1 LMLSWLS
8 YCIKNK
14 HQSLNAWQSW
24 TYKRCFSLVLHL
36 EQLHQLI
43 TEIQLLA
50 IMSSFPMFRKMD
62 ELCIQMMKPDSGLPI
77 KGQKYFRTSVP
88 SSFTGSCSSELIEW
102 LMTNLEEV
110 DQAEALH
117 LANQLSAFGYLFSV
131 FDASAPVKE
140 DNCLYRLQI
149 PYFWPSSNMQPDSI
163 EYAIFLSKRLLRNEE
178 KHGLVEYEAE
188 SYQKLRELLGHMWDF
203 VQSQAE
209 MQLKLFKEKKKS
221 EKVVF
226 DSQEK
231 AYWRIH
237 RPPPGTVCCI
247 EESYGK
253 LEKRIKKKCIKDYQR
268 DCVQIERLKQILKTK
283 PWLKSPKSL
292 ETLVSWCDQFS
303 NYDPMLTPPRDPGNP
318 WIVDDPTLWQLNA
331 NNFIINNCFSVF
343 SSSVEVPTERRV
355 RRWGFS
361 IHELIKDPIGRQVL
375 ETFLESEFS
384 QENIR
389 FWLAVQDLKYSPSS
403 EVNAKVAAIYNEF
416 LVAGAPCQVNVDS
429 QTLETVTK
437 ALKDQTV
444 PLRYCFSQ
452 AEEHIFIL
460 MSKDSYPRFARSE
473 IYRSMLAAAQQQG
486 SKKLGWRWHDLQKAL
501 IIIPFNQSFLFGGNH
516 GPLKKSQTSR
526 TSPQGFYKNRDEGST
541 ARLQNVVDM
550 TKKSTLEPGDAIS
563 GTQPKNSPTFTCDGA
578 DSLDVEVPL
587 K

>member
-1 LMLSWLS
+1 
-8 YCIKNK
+8 
-14 HQSLNAWQSW
+14 LNAWQSW

-88 SSFTGSCSSELIEW
+88 SSFTGSELIEW

-268 DCVQIERLKQILKTK
+268 DVRNYSVDCFQFLKTVQCVQIERLKQILKTK

-331 NNFIINNCFSVF
+331 NN
-343 SSSVEVPTERRV
+343 VEVPTERRV

-486 SKKLGWRWHDLQKAL
+486 SKKLGWR
-501 IIIPFNQSFLFGGNH
+501 SFLFGGNH

>member
-1 LMLSWLS
+1 LS

-24 TYKRCFSLVLHL
+24 TCKRCLSLVLHL
-36 EQLHQLI
+36 LRLHQSI
-43 TEIQLLA
+43 IDIQLLT
-50 IMSSFPMFRKMD
+50 IMSSFSMFRKMD

-88 SSFTGSCSSELIEW
+88 SSFTGSELIEW

-131 FDASAPVKE
+131 FDANAPVKE

-268 DCVQIERLKQILKTK
+268 DIERLKQILKTK

-331 NNFIINNCFSVF
+331 NN
-343 SSSVEVPTERRV
+343 VEVPTERRV

-403 EVNAKVAAIYNEF
+403 EVDAKVAAIYNEF

-486 SKKLGWRWHDLQKAL
+486 SKKLGWR
-501 IIIPFNQSFLFGGNH
+501 SFLFGGNH

-541 ARLQNVVDM
+541 ARLQNVVDL
-550 TKKSTLEPGDAIS
+550 TKKPTLEPGDATS

-578 DSLDVEVPL
+578 DSLDVEVPS